1 MVTIPLFTVG
11 LPLSMTCRAIPY
23 GVGLPEWDR
32 QQPFANTVER
42 PGYRRACR
50 YDVRDPDGIPPE
62 AYLTPQKAEELHDCI
77 VLGPKPLSHHAGS
90 IRRASNPRP
99 ETQPPLI
106 LLCQL
111 GRYPLWHA
119 HKFTQEQLL
128 GRFEPEPVADLAMDL
143 RQ

>member
-1 MVTIPLFTVG
+1 MAWDYRNGIGSSHSQIQSNDPAIGEPVVTT
-11 LPLSMTCRAIPY
+11 SAI
-23 GVGLPEWDR
+23 R
-32 QQPFANTVER
+32 N
-42 PGYRRACR
+42 
-50 YDVRDPDGIPPE
+50 GIPPE